1 VPGGGPLA
9 STAPADP
16 ANIDHEVAVSE
27 LDTTG
32 VDPVS
37 TADAP
42 ASPRSDDAPA
52 PDAPAPE
59 AVEDPVDASADA
71 PSAVASPEQPAEVVS
86 VEPDPAAE
94 ESVDDTAVPEVQVE
108 GSDADATT
116 APATVDVPEPPVVA
130 AAPAADDARQRRIA
144 CLLSVRR
151 SVSWA
156 GRQPGGAPHLRHIG
170 AASVRLLAPYVP
182 AEGEDAE
189 LTELFDLLAA
199 ADAAP
204 EGNRKRAL
212 AKVRRAADAMLGD
225 AAPRRRKRKPRRPKP
240 AAAPVAEAPS
250 EAVDGGAAATPRAE
264 PQEDAP
270 AEAPPEDAN
279 RKRRRGRR
287 RGKEKRREAEA
298 APPAAKSPPPPKPE
312 ATPAIPQRP
321 LGHPDG
327 TGRTLAELEV
337 FDEDELE
344 ALKDAGLVSWA
355 DLLLRGPVR
364 QVRSNR
370 VSINDV
376 PVDEPVTVRGKVLWR
391 LVRVSPHARRWEV
404 ALGDGS
410 GPVVLA
416 RWFRRAPRGFSA
428 WTVGSEIGLHGEV
441 RDADSGPTLYE
452 AEPLGPSG
460 RGSGLLPVY
469 EIDGVDDARIR
480 DAIAAALDREAGL
493 LEDWLP
499 TALLEQH
506 RLLGLEDALRDAHF
520 PANATCR
527 GRVRLAFDEMFSIQ
541 VGVAWRSGRGKQDR
555 GISHKPSHT
564 GIGQIEAQH
573 QVRLDDAQEAVFSE
587 IRRDLV
593 RPAPMTRL
601 LQGDVGAG
609 KGLVAQLAAVW
620 VAGGGNQ
627 VAMIS
632 PDALAAE
639 RRYLHIDPILR
650 SIGVKTLLIT
660 DQQPD
665 RGQLDAIR
673 RGEAQI
679 VFGTAG
685 LLDKSVAWK
694 RLGLVTIDERG
705 PYGVVPA
712 GVLQRRGARPDL
724 LVIPRAPIPSSLAF
738 TVFGEF
744 DVSMLA
750 SDAHPPVQ
758 CTVHPTTERNE
769 AYAPLRE
776 AIAEGRQGYVVFPV
790 RDGRD
795 LLSVEDAI
803 RTAKALQSEALP
815 GARMGVIS
823 SEMSRDERG
832 RVFDD
837 FLQRR
842 IDVLVCTTH
851 IEDSPPVANATAVVV
866 EYADLHDLVRLH
878 RLRAHVSGGYRAGTC
893 SFVLSDSPDPV
904 QVGRLDQLI
913 AERDGFRLAE
923 LDLQFRGAAA
933 LLGDR
938 ATEAPDFIWA
948 DPPEDR
954 GLLMRARNAA
964 FDFVRRDPELRR
976 TPGVAAAVN
985 SRWGDWLGQALPR
998 GPARKKRSDSRRR
1011 RRRRR

>member
-1 VPGGGPLA
+1 MAAIRLCLWSQTVRH
-9 STAPADP
+9 
-16 ANIDHEVAVSE
+16 IDHEVAVSE
-27 LDTTG
+27 LDTSGDAPVQATDSS
-32 VDPVS
+32 VATSSIEPVS
-37 TADAP
+37 TAESPDGDTRAPVEAPRPVQGERAAADA
-42 ASPRSDDAPA
+42 A
-52 PDAPAPE
+52 PDE
-59 AVEDPVDASADA
+59 SASTG
-71 PSAVASPEQPAEVVS
+71 SRAEPQ
-86 VEPDPAAE
+86 PDPAA
-94 ESVDDTAVPEVQVE
+94 VDIAVEAEPVAEPSDGASSEVAA
-108 GSDADATT
+108 SDA
-116 APATVDVPEPPVVA
+116 
-130 AAPAADDARQRRIA
+130 AADLNARRVA

-151 SVSWA
+151 SVAWA
-156 GRQPGGAPHLRHIG
+156 GRQAGGAPGRRHIG
-170 AASVRLLAPYVP
+170 AASIRLLSTIGPVDQDG
-182 AEGEDAE
+182 GE
-189 LTELFDLLAA
+189 LSGLVDLLQAL
-199 ADAAP
+199 DTAP
-204 EGNRKRAL
+204 ETYRKRAL
-212 AKVRRAADAMLGD
+212 SKVRRAADALLGD
-225 AAPRRRKRKPRRPKP
+225 DAPRRRRKKRPPPPPRGRSEPTGVSAAAEAAP
-240 AAAPVAEAPS
+240 AAQPAEGTAVAAASLDQSATPSADKAAFEEAPVES
-250 EAVDGGAAATPRAE
+250 G
-264 PQEDAP
+264 
-270 AEAPPEDAN
+270 

-287 RGKEKRREAEA
+287 RATKKPAPA
-298 APPAAKSPPPPKPE
+298 AVAPTPAPPEPVVTARPMGDPE
-312 ATPAIPQRP
+312 
-321 LGHPDG
+321 G
-327 TGRTLAELEV
+327 TGRKLSELAT

-344 ALKDAGLVSWA
+344 SLAKAGIVTCA
-355 DLLLRGPVR
+355 DLLLRGPLH
-364 QVRSNR
+364 QDRSTR
-370 VSINDV
+370 VALAKA
-376 PVDEPVTVRGKVLWR
+376 PLDEPVTVRGKVLWR
-391 LVRVSPHARRWEV
+391 LMRLSPHARRWEV
-404 ALGDGS
+404 AIGDDS

-416 RWFRRAPRGFSA
+416 RWFRRAPRGWSA
-428 WTVGSEIGLHGEV
+428 WSVGSEIGLHGEV
-441 RDADSGPTLYE
+441 READSGPTIYE
-452 AEPLGPSG
+452 AEPLGTHG
-460 RGSGLLPVY
+460 RGSGILSSYGV
-469 EIDGVDDARIR
+469 DGVNDARIR
-480 DAIAAALDREAGL
+480 DGIAAILERESGL

-499 TALLEQH
+499 GALVEQH
-506 RLLGLEDALRDAHF
+506 RLLGLEDAIRDAHF
-520 PANATCR
+520 PANATGR

-541 VGVAWRSGRGKQDR
+541 VGVAWRSGRGKLDR

-573 QVRLDDAQEAVFSE
+573 QVRLDDNQEVVFSE

-593 RPAPMTRL
+593 RAAPMTRL

-609 KGLVAQLAAVW
+609 KGLVAQLTAVW

-627 VAMIS
+627 VAMVS

-660 DQQPD
+660 DQHLD

-685 LLDKSVAWK
+685 ILDKSVAWK
-694 RLGLVTIDERG
+694 RLGLVTIEERG
-705 PYGVVPA
+705 PYGVVPT

-750 SDAHPPVQ
+750 SEAHPPVACAVNSQ
-758 CTVHPTTERNE
+758 AERAE

-776 AIAEGRQGYVVFPV
+776 AIAAGQQGYVVFPV

-795 LLSVEDAI
+795 LLSVDDAI

-878 RLRAHVSGGYRAGTC
+878 RLRAHVSGGFRPGTC
-893 SFVLSDSPDPV
+893 GFVLSEEPDPV

-948 DPPEDR
+948 DPPQDR
-954 GLLMRARNAA
+954 GLLMRARAAA
-964 FDFVRRDPELRR
+964 FEFVRRDPELRR

-985 SRWGDWLGQALPR
+985 ARWGDWLGLALPR
-998 GPARKKRSDSRRR
+998 SPARKKRPDGRRR

>member
-1 VPGGGPLA
+1 MA
-9 STAPADP
+9 SASADAADCP
-16 ANIDHEVAVSE
+16 NIDHGVAVSE

-32 VDPVS
+32 VHPNSSED
-37 TADAP
+37 
-42 ASPRSDDAPA
+42 SPSDLPSDDAATPPELSEEVSAEGPPA
-52 PDAPAPE
+52 AVETPVAESGELASAEAAGQAPE
-59 AVEDPVDASADA
+59 SAQAGPSEAAADGASSSTPG
-71 PSAVASPEQPAEVVS
+71 PSAAPNTSSETGESAAVSREQQLKE
-86 VEPDPAAE
+86 
-94 ESVDDTAVPEVQVE
+94 
-108 GSDADATT
+108 
-116 APATVDVPEPPVVA
+116 
-130 AAPAADDARQRRIA
+130 RRIA

-151 SVSWA
+151 AVAWA
-156 GRQPGGAPHLRHIG
+156 GRQPGGAAQLRHIG
-170 AASVRLLAPYVP
+170 AASTRLLAPFVP
-182 AEGEDAE
+182 AADDADPE
-189 LTELFDLLAA
+189 LAGLLELLTA

-204 EGNRKRAL
+204 EEERKSAL
-212 AKVRRAADAMLGD
+212 SKVRRAADAMLGEH
-225 AAPRRRKRKPRRPKP
+225 APRRRRKQRAPARRSDPAKGEREAASP
-240 AAAPVAEAPS
+240 VEPQASEVSESPQAAADPS
-250 EAVDGGAAATPRAE
+250 EAPRPDGGAGKPSRS
-264 PQEDAP
+264 EDGS
-270 AEAPPEDAN
+270 

-287 RGKEKRREAEA
+287 RGKDSRAKAEA
-298 APPAAKSPPPPKPE
+298 AQPAAESVKE
-312 ATPAIPQRP
+312 AAPQLPQRP

-327 TGRTLAELEV
+327 TGRPVCDLQL
-337 FDEDELE
+337 FDEDELA
-344 ALKDAGLVSWA
+344 ALKAAGIISWA

-364 QVRSNR
+364 QARSSR
-370 VSINDV
+370 VSIQGI
-376 PVDEPVTVRGKVLWR
+376 PVDQPVTVRGKVLWR
-391 LVRVSPHARRWEV
+391 LVRVSPQARRWEV
-404 ALGDGS
+404 ALGEGK

-416 RWFRRAPRGFSA
+416 RWFRRAPRGWSE
-428 WTVGSEIGLHGEV
+428 WTVGSELGFHGEV

-452 AEPLGPSG
+452 AEPLGPQG

-469 EIDGVDDARIR
+469 EIEGVDDARLR
-480 DAIAAALDREAGL
+480 DAIARILELEAGR

-499 TALLEQH
+499 SQLLEQH

-520 PANATCR
+520 PANATRR

-541 VGVAWRSGRGKQDR
+541 VGVAWRSGRGKQER

-573 QVRLDDAQEAVFSE
+573 QVQLDDNQEVVFSD

-685 LLDKSVAWK
+685 LLDKSVSWK
-694 RLGLVTIDERG
+694 RLGLVTVEERG

-750 SDAHPPVQ
+750 SEAHPPVQ
-758 CTVHPTTERNE
+758 CSVHPTSDRSV

-851 IEDSPPVANATAVVV
+851 IEDSPPVANSTAVVV

-878 RLRAHVSGGYRAGTC
+878 RLRAHVSGGYRPGSC

-904 QVGRLDQLI
+904 QVDRLEQLI

-938 ATEAPDFIWA
+938 ATEAPGFIWA

-954 GLLMRARNAA
+954 GLLMRARSAA

-985 SRWGDWLGQALPR
+985 SRWGDWLGHALPR
-998 GPARKKRSDSRRR
+998 NPPRKKRPDGRRR